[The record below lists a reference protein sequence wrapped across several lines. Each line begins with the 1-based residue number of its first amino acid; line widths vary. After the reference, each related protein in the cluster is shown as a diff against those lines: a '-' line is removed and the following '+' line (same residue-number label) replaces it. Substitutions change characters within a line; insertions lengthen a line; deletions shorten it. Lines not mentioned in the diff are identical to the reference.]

1 MHTKHRIPR
10 WGSSGFVSWSSEPLI
25 LNELTRS
32 RLQAIGTNIEPKAKI
47 IFFITSFISLKH
59 QTNHFTIS
67 SLEEQEWV
75 SPISSN
81 HNIKQHWN
89 IITPELD
96 FNEVKILWLTPTE
109 KAAFGIKG
117 NQIHSTL
124 AIPASQSLKNYYKP
138 LDSSRL
144 NTLRCKLHAVKLIF
158 LDKISMFVNI
168 MVNDQINNWLKD
180 IKGRK
185 EAFGGVSIIAPGD
198 LFQLDPVMDGYVFK
212 DMKSS
217 EYELSPPTC
226 CRNFLQ
232 CLNWTKLWNGEKVKN
247 LFKFLTD

>member
-1 MHTKHRIPR
+1 M
-10 WGSSGFVSWSSEPLI
+10 
-25 LNELTRS
+25 
-32 RLQAIGTNIEPKAKI
+32 
-47 IFFITSFISLKH
+47 
-59 QTNHFTIS
+59 
-67 SLEEQEWV
+67 
-75 SPISSN
+75 
-81 HNIKQHWN
+81 
-89 IITPELD
+89 
-96 FNEVKILWLTPTE
+96 WLTPTG
-109 KAAFGIKG
+109 KPAFGSKG
-117 NQIHSTL
+117 NKIHSTL

-158 LDKISMFVNI
+158 LDKISM
-168 MVNDQINNWLKD
+168 VNDQKDNGLKD

-185 EAFGGVSIIAPGD
+185 EAFGGASIIAPGD

-232 CLNWTKLWNGEKVKN
+232 CLNWTKL
-247 LFKFLTD
+247 